1 MQEKVKMVDII
12 NPNKKMEKTPE
23 EKKYLV
29 CIETRSNSKDGFWE
43 ILTGRSEV
51 YEYIKNIIDIID
63 FENSFIL
70 VEDCILEE
78 RKSIYAFM
86 KYAKKFYQ
94 YDDFD
99 IDDYIDD
106 EIEYDNKNI
115 DESINVDKSSIVS
128 MADILNGSISIE

>member
-1 MQEKVKMVDII
+1 MQEKVKMVDTI

-29 CIETRSNSKDGFWE
+29 CIETRSNNRDSFWE

-70 VEDCILEE
+70 VENCILEE

-86 KYAKKFYQ
+86 KYAKKFYLH
-94 YDDFD
+94 DDFD